1 MEFLGM
7 PGCPGKDD
15 DFRNKILQ
23 ARSGHKTWQS
33 NWTSSD
39 TDATAGL
46 AEPTRILENFR
57 QIFDDFWLFS
67 DVWEYVKDFS
77 VSQRESFKN
86 FSIFGTVKNHHNHRG
101 TEVIFDSPKSQLSK
115 APGAFISM
123 QGAVT
128 QSSTKQ

>member
-1 MEFLGM
+1 MFG
-7 PGCPGKDD
+7 
-15 DFRNKILQ
+15 
-23 ARSGHKTWQS
+23 
-33 NWTSSD
+33 
-39 TDATAGL
+39 
-46 AEPTRILENFR
+46 EN
-57 QIFDDFWLFS
+57 
-67 DVWEYVKDFS
+67 VKDFS